1 MLPVLNHF
9 MQQTGSEYVL
19 CRCRAIESA
28 GILVEAIGVQVIRDE
43 PHRTAYGFRPAL
55 SDMAAA

>member
-1 MLPVLNHF
+1 MMPVLNHF

-28 GILVEAIGVQVIRDE
+28 GILVEALGAQVTRGSLLRE
-43 PHRTAYGFRPAL
+43 
-55 SDMAAA
+55 

>member
-1 MLPVLNHF
+1 

-28 GILVEAIGVQVIRDE
+28 GILVEAIGVQVTRE
-43 PHRTAYGFRPAL
+43 GPRGTAYGLRPAL